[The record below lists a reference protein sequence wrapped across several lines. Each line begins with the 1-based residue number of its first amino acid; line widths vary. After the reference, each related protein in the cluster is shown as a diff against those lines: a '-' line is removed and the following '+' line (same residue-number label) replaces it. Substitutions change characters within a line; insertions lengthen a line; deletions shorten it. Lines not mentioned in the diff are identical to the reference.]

1 MNKVPGEIR
10 DYLLII
16 RKDIKN
22 YLASTKLDYDFNKIL
37 RSTNENIKTKEEE
50 FKLNNDFFHMRTFF
64 YEQYSQIDEEAKE
77 AFDRI
82 MFLLNIQNGIHDIS
96 NYSIEQ
102 LALILLV
109 HSYLLIFYCKNNM
122 KRFTFNIRELDK
134 EMTMFKKYIA
144 IDQYDF
150 YYRGQSDCSWGLSPN
165 LYRVLNKEHISKS
178 DVDDFYFKSGLRDK
192 YDKVF
197 PLKAEQEYDRIAF
210 FQHSCSCSPF
220 IDFTKSLNIA
230 EVFASSP
237 FSNSEKDGAVYVLA
251 CLKKS
256 VLTNYQNPQTIQSDS
271 KQFSFDLLDVSYLS
285 KINYDNKS
293 FLGIS
298 NSELFFDDLKISIKI
313 YDKETND
320 RMKYQQGV
328 FLYLEKGTI
337 LGDIFLYPF
346 LDQNAVLFKF
356 IIPKEYKKEII
367 NESYKNV
374 KYSYD
379 MLMDPY
385 HYFETNN

>member
-1 MNKVPGEIR
+1 
-10 DYLLII
+10 
-16 RKDIKN
+16 
-22 YLASTKLDYDFNKIL
+22 
-37 RSTNENIKTKEEE
+37 
-50 FKLNNDFFHMRTFF
+50 
-64 YEQYSQIDEEAKE
+64 
-77 AFDRI
+77 
-82 MFLLNIQNGIHDIS
+82 
-96 NYSIEQ
+96 
-102 LALILLV
+102 
-109 HSYLLIFYCKNNM
+109 
-122 KRFTFNIRELDK
+122 
-134 EMTMFKKYIA
+134 
-144 IDQYDF
+144 
-150 YYRGQSDCSWGLSPN
+150 
-165 LYRVLNKEHISKS
+165 
-178 DVDDFYFKSGLRDK
+178 
-192 YDKVF
+192 
-197 PLKAEQEYDRIAF
+197 
-210 FQHSCSCSPF
+210 
-220 IDFTKSLNIA
+220 
-230 EVFASSP
+230 
-237 FSNSEKDGAVYVLA
+237 LA